1 MTASTSP
8 RRAHRKR
15 RSRIIEIERTSTPR
29 FQLTSSPRRTP
40 SSGVVVLLAALLL
53 LPLISACAS
62 VQARDPYTT
71 KRDKTAKG
79 AGAGAAAGA
88 VGAVLA
94 GEREADEILAGAAI
108 GAVVGGSIGAY
119 MDHQEERLTRI
130 PGTTVERVSEN
141 TILAHFDSDV
151 LFDVDSS
158 SLRPDA
164 QGTLRQV
171 ATVLLDYPKTAIVIQ
186 GHTDSTGSE
195 EHNQALSHRRAESV
209 EAFLIGRGV
218 ETGRMT
224 SVGYGESM
232 PVASNDTEAGRQ
244 RNRRVDILLKA
255 KAI

>member
-1 MTASTSP
+1 M
-8 RRAHRKR
+8 RND
-15 RSRIIEIERTSTPR
+15 
-29 FQLTSSPRRTP
+29 RTP
-40 SSGVVVLLAALLL
+40 GSTYPCFHGARRKKSVSGLATLLAMLLI

-88 VGAVLA
+88 VGAILA

-151 LFDVDSS
+151 LFDVDSA
-158 SLRPDA
+158 SLRADA
-164 QGTLRQV
+164 QSTLRQV
-171 ATVLLDYPKTAIVIQ
+171 GSVLLDYPKTAIVIQ
-186 GHTDSTGSE
+186 GHTDSTGTE
-195 EHNQALSHRRAESV
+195 EHNQALSRRRAESV

-218 ETGRMT
+218 EPTRLT
-224 SVGYGESM
+224 AVGYGESM
-232 PVASNDTEAGRQ
+232 PVATNETEAGRQ
-244 RNRRVDILLKA
+244 QNRRVDILLKA
-255 KAI
+255 KAK